1 MTATSPVGVRTKPA
15 LKKVREAVA
24 KRSPSTVPAGAED
37 AAAPAPVSESISRKP
52 DAGRRTVRISG
63 SGWSRAIVRGV
74 RAHDLSGKAGEIAAE
89 LEERLISGNY
99 RFGETLSIYTLAS
112 QFEASRQ
119 PVAAAVLYLRSVG
132 YLEIIPQVGCRV
144 VSPTS
149 QEVGDFYVLF
159 SHTEAVISRFAAQ
172 RHEGQEGEELVALAE
187 ELAANPFKTS
197 YDRRAMAD
205 GISIFHDRISAM
217 ARSQLVVERIS
228 NLRRIFR
235 FYLSQSRVRP
245 DPVSGPPTHMNQLRI
260 DLAQS
265 ILARKRMEAGSRT
278 EEYILNDID
287 EWARVV

>member
-1 MTATSPVGVRTKPA
+1 MPA
-15 LKKVREAVA
+15 S
-24 KRSPSTVPAGAED
+24 KRSPSTVTEETEEH
-37 AAAPAPVSESISRKP
+37 AALAAISEPVSRNP
-52 DAGRRTVRISG
+52 GAGRATARISG

-74 RAHDLSGKAGEIAAE
+74 RANDLSGKAGEIAAE
-89 LEERLISGNY
+89 LEERLVSGHY

-144 VSPTS
+144 VSPS
-149 QEVGDFYVLF
+149 PQEVEDFYVLF

-172 RHEGQEGEELVALAE
+172 RHEGEEAEELLAIAE

-235 FYLSQSRVRP
+235 FYLSQGRLRP

-265 ILARKRMEAGSRT
+265 ILARKPMEAGSRT